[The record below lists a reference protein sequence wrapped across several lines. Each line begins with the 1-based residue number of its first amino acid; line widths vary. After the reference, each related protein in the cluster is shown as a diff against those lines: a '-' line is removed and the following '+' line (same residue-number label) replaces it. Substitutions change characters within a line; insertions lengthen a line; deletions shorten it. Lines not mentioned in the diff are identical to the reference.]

1 MSQITWQTLTNQ
13 SALFQSLLITLLRF
27 DIDSACLPTYLP
39 CTFANEFVI
48 SSVNFITNCVL
59 DFTVCCEYKPHESS
73 PSSPSS
79 HHHHHNN
86 NRTISCCFFAAEG
99 DGKRSLKWRIR
110 LKTIDKILSNL
121 KQQKKRFCLSL
132 SLSLIAIPLFLL
144 KFEHSQHIEFRVR
157 YCALPGACVV
167 KLFAVNYGYVI
178 RRKIV
183 GRSVQLKAENYACIV
198 VGRGLWLLHRNYS
211 TIVS

>member
-1 MSQITWQTLTNQ
+1 MILTPL
-13 SALFQSLLITLLRF
+13 AY
-27 DIDSACLPTYLP
+27 LPTYLP
-39 CTFANEFVI
+39 CTSANEFVI

-73 PSSPSS
+73 PSS
-79 HHHHHNN
+79 HHHHNNN
-86 NRTISCCFFAAEG
+86 NRTISCCFFCCRRRWEKEFKVKNQIKN
-99 DGKRSLKWRIR
+99 DWQDFVEF
-110 LKTIDKILSNL
+110 KTTEKKIL
-121 KQQKKRFCLSL
+121 FL